1 MAVDCSGAAAAEEI
15 IVVCLRLTRVPT
27 STLVSETRVLVTA
40 VGTVNVSALLLLP
53 TPKPVMKPGPASN
66 GELQSFV
73 VCAIL
78 LL

>member
-1 MAVDCSGAAAAEEI
+1 MVVDCSHAAAAEEI
-15 IVVCLRLTRVPT
+15 IVVCLRLTRVHT

-53 TPKPVMKPGPASN
+53 TAKPVMKLGPALN

-73 VCAIL
+73 VCAIMFL
-78 LL
+78 